1 MRRGPAPT
9 TRALT
14 ALSTTTAV
22 TSGMIAMP
30 ITVTNPWITR
40 TAMLVPVSGWAA
52 PAESS
57 TAR

>member
-1 MRRGPAPT
+1 MRRGAAPT
-9 TRALT
+9 TRLVT

-22 TSGMIAMP
+22 TSGMIAIP
-30 ITVTNPWITR
+30 TTVTNPWITR
-40 TAMLVPVSGWAA
+40 TARLVPVSGWAA